1 MADNNFTFKNFKP
14 TLKPA
19 SDMGKKIDSGFK
31 NKMRNAG
38 VNMSNIHEEEK
49 NKSKE
54 PSLKKKIFS
63 LPKMETLVMTDDYL
77 SNIFNKLKTD
87 AQETYGYHWN
97 ETIMNIMFNEYV
109 LDDAAYLQ
117 KYKNT
122 KTYNKKR
129 RGQEGVEE
137 LEKNLQDK
145 IDNDKDE
152 KPEFNRDEKLSDVE
166 TNKDQLKKFK
176 QDMGNDEEKPE
187 YKMVAEEIKKSLSE
201 MQQVDELFGFGKPS
215 VPLTTHKAS
224 KNDTYLVRKKDNTA
238 VGVISPNLTP
248 QQNQE
253 TATKFADPM
262 QYEKM
267 PWYVAVTKQVKGVP
281 AEVTD
286 GSMEDF
292 QADANKY
299 AGVPAMQEG
308 NQISAKFTGE
318 VDDWSNKLYK
328 GSDGNLYVE
337 VDGQLHS
344 MTSDGEPLAPAR
356 NVIKMDE
363 NIDSANKTKMT
374 AGDGFELQFSKTTA
388 ADAEEAALKDSTYH
402 NEVIY
407 QNETTTSAS
416 SGAFVGPFSGKRK
429 AVLDKPLWHGGTMIK
444 EAKDYITNPEAFKRY
459 VLMVES
465 VDKLESMLK
474 ESVDEGSGISIKQHA
489 ENILS
494 QLERMKSENPDLNQL
509 PEFNDLINIY
519 TSRAQTGKV
528 ENEPVTVPQQK
539 PAPVDNTKQ
548 WSNMNENPSFDDA
561 MAKDLKYTGNKV
573 SSNEPQK
580 ELESQ
585 DGLFKG
591 RWNTNESVNE
601 KAVSKSQQK
610 FMGMVHAAQKGELKN
625 PSPEVAK
632 AADSMSDKSAED
644 FAATKYNGLPNHV
657 KHKNE
662 TMETSNDSGLNER
675 KKHFQSKLQ
684 KEKKNWS
691 KMSPEERK
699 KFTAEVIQ
707 EVKLQNES
715 MVDDQP
721 DSMARTM
728 DSPELN
734 TAGTGG
740 ASSSSVP
747 VEENDIE
754 SSDVETAAQGDRQ
767 DKEAIADAAKFREFL
782 MSKYGVDS
790 VADMS
795 PRQKQQVMKDLAASK
810 GDVEQPKAKP
820 ELDLKNF
827 AATDAQRAEYKAR
840 DAKQLSFVA
849 AHNNEVNSLQ
859 DYIGLEKLYAQEN
872 GEKMFH
878 PMAIL
883 ASIQA
888 MPPEERMKYNN
899 VEKVLNGKLKGGIE
913 ENKLTKNTASMNEER
928 QTPSQLNL
936 QNIKKET
943 AALTKK
949 DMANADALK
958 QARVYPNPDEF
969 YIEQD
974 ADKIHEFK
982 TGAELEAEALKKV
995 EELKAL
1001 QNAGNSTNDNGKE
1014 IVKRNLTKEEMLK
1027 LAMDRGDGMHNIV
1040 YDNKPS
1046 DKFEKRLEKDMGE
1059 DQYKLRQEKMK
1070 YREDAPAY
1078 NKDTQPTENGD
1089 KKFQDDKY
1097 KVGFNE
1103 AFTGKYTDHNGKV
1116 RLVEFMLG
1124 NVKEVSSIDG
1134 GFRLTL
1140 DGLGN
1145 KYTVKI
1151 NENKTFES
1159 DEITKYHFYLLEGE
1173 VVKIMT
1179 PNDKKEM
1186 KKDAASSILE
1196 DSMKRM
1202 SHLIGYSAGDFV
1214 NTKKSVKF

>member
-1 MADNNFTFKNFKP
+1 MAKRNRKIMSDNNFTLKNFKP

-38 VNMSNIHEEEK
+38 VNMNSIKEEME
-49 NKSKE
+49 NKEDKF
-54 PSLKKKIFS
+54 SLKKKIFS
-63 LPKMETLVMTDDYL
+63 LPKMQTLVATDDYL
-77 SNIFNKLKTD
+77 HSIYEKMKTE
-87 AQETYGYHWN
+87 AKSKFGYHWSEVIHN
-97 ETIMNIMFNEYV
+97 LMFNDYV
-109 LDDAAYLQ
+109 LNDAAYLQ

-122 KTYNKKR
+122 KTIHKDR
-129 RGQEGVEE
+129 RGEEGAKE
-137 LEKNLQDK
+137 LENAVQDK
-145 IDNDKDE
+145 IDKKTDGE
-152 KPEFNRDEKLSDVE
+152 KPEFDRDEKVSNIE
-166 TNKDQLKKFK
+166 TNKDNLDSFKKELKNDKEDMSEPTNEVADRMKNVLKK
-176 QDMGNDEEKPE
+176 DEE
-187 YKMVAEEIKKSLSE
+187 MN
-201 MQQVDELFGFGKPS
+201 ELFGFGKPS

-224 KNDTYLVRKKDNTA
+224 KNDTYLIRKKDNTA

-281 AEVTD
+281 TEVTD

-299 AGVPAMQEG
+299 AGVPAMQ
-308 NQISAKFTGE
+308 
-318 VDDWSNKLYK
+318 
-328 GSDGNLYVE
+328 
-337 VDGQLHS
+337 
-344 MTSDGEPLAPAR
+344 
-356 NVIKMDE
+356 E

-407 QNETTTSAS
+407 QNETTTSSS

-429 AVLDKPLWHGGTMIK
+429 DVLDKPLWHGGTIIK
-444 EAKDYITNPEAFKRY
+444 EGKDYITNPDTFKKY

-465 VDKLESMLK
+465 VDKLETMLK

-489 ENILS
+489 ENILN
-494 QLERMKSENPDLNQL
+494 QLQRMKSENPDLNQL

-519 TSRAQTGKV
+519 SNRAQTGKV
-528 ENEPVTVPQQK
+528 ENEPVTVSQQK
-539 PAPVDNTKQ
+539 QAPVDNTKQ
-548 WSNMNENPSFDDA
+548 WTNMSENPSFDAA
-561 MAKDLKYTGNKV
+561 MSKDLKYTGNKV
-573 SSNEPQK
+573 TGNEPQK

-585 DGLFKG
+585 DGLFKS

-601 KAVSKSQQK
+601 KAVSTSQQK
-610 FMGMVHAAQKGELKN
+610 FMGMVHAAQKGELEK
-625 PSPEVAK
+625 PSPAVAK
-632 AADSMSDKSAED
+632 AANSMSDKSAED
-644 FAATKYNGLPNHV
+644 FAATKHNGLPNHV

-662 TMETSNDSGLNER
+662 TMETPNDSGLNER

-684 KEKKNWS
+684 KEKRDWS

-699 KFTAEVIQ
+699 KFTADIIQ
-707 EVKLQNES
+707 EVKVQNES

-740 ASSSSVP
+740 GASSSSIP

-754 SSDVETAAQGDRQ
+754 TNDVETAAQGDRQ
-767 DKEAIADAAKFREFL
+767 DKEAIADSAKFREFL
-782 MSKYGVDS
+782 MSKYGVDT

-810 GDVEQPKAKP
+810 GNVEQPKAKP

-827 AATDAQRAEYKAR
+827 AATDAQRVEYKAR

-849 AHNNEVNSLQ
+849 AHNNEINTLQ
-859 DYIGLEKLYAQEN
+859 DYLGLEKLYAQEN

-888 MPPEERMKYNN
+888 MPQEERMKYSNI
-899 VEKVLNGKLKGGIE
+899 EKVLNAKLKGGIE
-913 ENKLTKNTASMNEER
+913 ESKKESKMNEER

-974 ADKIHEFK
+974 ADKIQEFK
-982 TGAELEAEALKKV
+982 TGAELEAEALKKL

-1040 YDNKPS
+1040 YDNKPA
-1046 DKFEKRLEKDMGE
+1046 DKFEKRLEKDMGA
-1059 DQYKLRQEKMK
+1059 DQYKLRQEKVK

-1078 NKDTQPTENGD
+1078 NKDTQPTEAGD

-1116 RLVEFMLG
+1116 TLVEFVLSD
-1124 NVKEVSSIDG
+1124 VKEVTSVYG

-1179 PNDKKEM
+1179 PNDKKDM